1 MNKVLV
7 LLEGQGRT
15 VSASSWGLHTF
26 NVIRLVSKEYVYV
39 VHNASTPLSSDE
51 EMIPLL
57 PYWINLLRMN
67 SVLPAHINIDVEF
80 DRRDGDDLMTRDL
93 VTQTLTH

>member
-1 MNKVLV
+1 MYKVLD

-15 VSASSWGLHTF
+15 DSASSWGLHTF

-51 EMIPLL
+51 EMIPLA
-57 PYWINLLRMN
+57 IMDQFNDNEQR
-67 SVLPAHINIDVEF
+67 PARAH
-80 DRRDGDDLMTRDL
+80 
-93 VTQTLTH
+93 QQ

>member
-1 MNKVLV
+1 MYKVLD

-15 VSASSWGLHTF
+15 DSASSWGLHTF

-51 EMIPLL
+51 EMIPLA
-57 PYWINLLRMN
+57 IMDQFIDNEQR
-67 SVLPAHINIDVEF
+67 PARAH
-80 DRRDGDDLMTRDL
+80 
-93 VTQTLTH
+93 QH

>member
-1 MNKVLV
+1 MYKDLD

-15 VSASSWGLHTF
+15 DSASSWGLHTF

-51 EMIPLL
+51 EMIPLAIMDQFID
-57 PYWINLLRMN
+57 YEQR
-67 SVLPAHINIDVEF
+67 PAHAD
-80 DRRDGDDLMTRDL
+80 
-93 VTQTLTH
+93 QH